1 MTIRFFIIF
10 ILSVLLNFNSLSQ
23 NPYKYSF
30 DGSLSFGRL
39 LAHRNSMRR
48 MVDKN
53 SYSAEITFN
62 LHTNGVKHH
71 HKEYNYPSYGFTINY
86 SNPGN
91 KTDIGNII
99 CSYGFVS
106 LPINKNKNP
115 FHFKIGLGMGWVEKT
130 FDLDNNFQSLAIST
144 HLNANVQLKIERSF
158 KLKNQHFLKGAILFN
173 HLSNGSFQTPNLG
186 LNLTQLQLSY
196 SLGLKKQI
204 ADSTNLKNSIFKKQ
218 NLTIYNSSAFKEN
231 QTPTLK
237 KYYINETCIQHQY
250 RLGHKSGII
259 SGFDIL
265 YNPSLEDFTNKR
277 SQCGLFVGHLLHL
290 DKLKIGLLMGTYF
303 YNKKD
308 KSETL
313 YHKLFT
319 EYHFTNKLSARLTLK
334 SHWAKADF
342 FSLGIG
348 YKI

>member
-1 MTIRFFIIF
+1 MTIRFFTIF
-10 ILSVLLNFNSLSQ
+10 ILSVLLNFNSVCQ
-23 NPYKYSF
+23 KPYKYSF

-48 MVDKN
+48 MVEKN
-53 SYSAEITFN
+53 SYSAELTLN
-62 LHTNGVKHH
+62 LHTDGSKNH
-71 HKEYNYPSYGFTINY
+71 HKKYNYPTYGFTINY

-106 LPINKNKNP
+106 LPFNNKVNP
-115 FHFKIGLGMGWVEKT
+115 FHFKIGLGLGWVEKT
-130 FDLDNNFQSLAIST
+130 FDLETNFQSLAVST
-144 HLNANVQLKIERSF
+144 HLNANVQFKIERLF
-158 KLKNQHFLKGAILFN
+158 QLKNQHYLKGAILFN

-186 LNLTQLQLSY
+186 LNITQLQISY

-204 ADSTNLKNSIFKKQ
+204 SDSTISKILTFKKHD
-218 NLTIYNSSAFKEN
+218 LTIYNSSAFKEN
-231 QTPTLK
+231 QTPSLR

-250 RLGHKSGII
+250 RIGYKSGVI

-265 YNPSLEDFTNKR
+265 YNPSLEEFTNKR
-277 SQCGLFVGHLLHL
+277 AQCGLFLGHLLHL
-290 DKLKIGLLMGTYF
+290 DKLKIGLVMGTYL

-308 KSETL
+308 NSETL

-319 EYHFTNKLSARLTLK
+319 EYKISNKIVGRLSLK

-342 FSLGIG
+342 FSFGVG